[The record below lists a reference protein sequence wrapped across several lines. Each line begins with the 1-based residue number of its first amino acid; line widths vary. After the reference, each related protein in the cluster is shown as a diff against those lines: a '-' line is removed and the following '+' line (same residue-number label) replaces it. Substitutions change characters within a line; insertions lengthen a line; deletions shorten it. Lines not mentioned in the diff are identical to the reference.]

1 MLDEKI
7 DKMASLKTNLQYRK
21 YHKTSVKTV
30 FTILWNG
37 QLWEFILQAFSL
49 LKDRWKQQQQQN
61 FISSEV
67 AQEKRLTDCDN
78 SDKQPKFM
86 FPYIFKMAT

>member
-7 DKMASLKTNLQYRK
+7 DKMASLKTNLHRK

-30 FTILWNG
+30 FTVLWNG

-49 LKDRWKQQQQQN
+49 LKDR
-61 FISSEV
+61 
-67 AQEKRLTDCDN
+67 
-78 SDKQPKFM
+78 
-86 FPYIFKMAT
+86 